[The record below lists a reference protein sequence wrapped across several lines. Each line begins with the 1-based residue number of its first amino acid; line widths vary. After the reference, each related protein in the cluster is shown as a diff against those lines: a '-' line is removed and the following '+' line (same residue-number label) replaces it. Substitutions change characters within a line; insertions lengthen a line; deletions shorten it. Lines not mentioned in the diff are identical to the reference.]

1 MNYRYETYKDY
12 VQISD
17 GSMTVHHLGRQCDG
31 TDAFLWSLLQI
42 VLSMTIHARQPHH
55 HSNQI
60 QEYFEGCT

>member
-1 MNYRYETYKDY
+1 MSMDIKTYKDY

-17 GSMTVHHLGRQCDG
+17 GSMTVHHLECQCDG
-31 TDAFLWSLLQI
+31 MDAFLSSLLQI
-42 VLSMTIHARQPHH
+42 VLSTTIHARQPHH